1 MHLFHANM
9 TKNTVKN
16 DERNGTHMKMIST
29 RQDQGIPGVYGLLLL
44 DIVSRWGYSDETLFA
59 PFHLSSEQLADPNYR
74 IPTEVANEML
84 KYALHLSKES
94 TLGYHIGTQMRI
106 SIHGFIGYAIMTA
119 HDITDAVALASRFIQ
134 LRLPFL
140 QLHFSTFGP
149 KATLQLQC
157 DINIEPLRSEIVL
170 GLSLGILTM
179 AKALTGVEDLSA
191 EIDLD
196 FPEPQGFD
204 KYRDKISSQIRF
216 NQPHLIASFDKKYL
230 GLKMVN
236 ADPIASQVAINQCEN
251 ELSALGERRRL
262 AMRVRDILTNAE
274 QHYLSIETVAEHL
287 CMSDRTLKR
296 QLAAE
301 GTSFSTIVDEVR
313 YRHATSL
320 LSRTDYSLEHIADQ
334 LGYSDVANFSRAFKR
349 WSGRSPSNWRK
360 DPYL

>member
-1 MHLFHANM
+1 M
-9 TKNTVKN
+9 KN
-16 DERNGTHMKMIST
+16 ISS

-44 DIVSRWGYSDETLFA
+44 DVVSRWGYSDQALFS
-59 PFHLSSEQLADPNYR
+59 PFNLTSEQLADTNYR
-74 IPTEVANEML
+74 MTSATANEL
-84 KYALHLSKES
+84 VKYALHLTNES
-94 TLGYHIGTQMRI
+94 TLGFHIGTQMRI

-119 HDITDAVALASRFIQ
+119 HDITDAIALASRFIQ

-157 DINIEPLRSEIVL
+157 DIEVEPLRTEIIL
-170 GLSLGILTM
+170 GLTIGIITM
-179 AKALTGVEDLSA
+179 AKALTGCEELHG

-196 FPEPQGFD
+196 FPEPAGFE
-204 KYRDKISSQIRF
+204 KYRDKMSSSIRF
-216 NQPHLIASFDKKYL
+216 NQPHVLASFDKKYL

-236 ADPIASQVAINQCEN
+236 ADPIASQVAINQCES

-274 QHYLSIETVAEHL
+274 QHYLNIENVAERL

-301 GTSFSTIVDEVR
+301 NTSFSNIVDEVR

-320 LSRTDYSLEHIADQ
+320 LSRTDYSLEQIADQ